1 MDYKYV
7 VVEGNIG
14 SGKTTLATKLAEY
27 LEARLVLETFSDNPY
42 LPLFYENPAPNA
54 LPLELY
60 FFMDRVA
67 QLKLIDFSKTNV
79 VSDYSYEK
87 SQIFAGV
94 TLNDNEMSLFKKV
107 VENVRN
113 GLPEPDLFIYLH
125 APIRKLKDNIQKRGR
140 SYEQDISMDYLE
152 KIQSAYQ
159 PFLKKQGKILVVE
172 MQNVDFEKEEHFQQ
186 LVEFLKKGYDFTHH
200 IFTVE

>member
-186 LVEFLKKGYDFTHH
+186 LVQFLKKGYDFTHH

>member
-14 SGKTTLATKLAEY
+14 SGKTTLATKLAAY
-27 LEARLVLETFSDNPY
+27 MEAQLVLETFTDNPY
-42 LPLFYENPAPNA
+42 LPLFYDNPTPNA

-67 QLKLIDFSKTNV
+67 QLKNIDFSKETV

-107 VENVRN
+107 VESVKN

-125 APIRKLKDNIQKRGR
+125 APISKLKSNIAKRGR
-140 SYEQDISMDYLE
+140 AYEQDISMDYLE
-152 KIQSAYQ
+152 KIQNAYL
-159 PFLKKQGKILVVE
+159 PFLKVKGKVLLVE
-172 MQNVDFEKEEHFQQ
+172 MQDVDFEQDEHFKQ
-186 LVEFLKKGYDFTHH
+186 LVAFLEKGYDFTNHT
-200 IFTVE
+200 FRVE

>member
-14 SGKTTLATKLAEY
+14 SGKTTLATKLAAY
-27 LEARLVLETFSDNPY
+27 MEAELVLETFSNNPY
-42 LPLFYENPAPNA
+42 LPLFYDNPAPNA

-67 QLKLIDFSKTNV
+67 QLKMVDFSKQTV

-94 TLNDNEMSLFKKV
+94 TLNDNEMSLFKRV
-107 VENVRN
+107 VEQVRS

-125 APIRKLKDNIQKRGR
+125 APISKLKRNIQKRGR
-140 SYEQDISMDYLE
+140 AFEQDIAVDYLE
-152 KIQSAYQ
+152 KIQNAYQ
-159 PFLKKQGKILVVE
+159 PFLKVQGKVLLVE
-172 MQNVDFEKEEHFQQ
+172 MEDVDFETDAHFDQ
-186 LVEFLKKGYDFTHH
+186 LVQFLKKGYDFTYHT
-200 IFTVE
+200 FRVE

>member
-1 MDYKYV
+1 MEYKYI

-14 SGKTTLATKLAEY
+14 SGKTTLATKLAAHM
-27 LEARLVLETFSDNPY
+27 EAKLVLETFSDNPY
-42 LPLFYENPAPNA
+42 LPLFYDNPAPNA
-54 LPLELY
+54 FPLELY

-67 QLKLIDFSKTNV
+67 QLKQIDFAKTNV

-94 TLNDNEMSLFKKV
+94 TLNDNEMSLFKRV

-140 SYEQDISMDYLE
+140 SYEQEISMEYLE
-152 KIQSAYQ
+152 KIQNAYQ
-159 PFLKKQGKILVVE
+159 PFLKKQGKILMVE
-172 MQNVDFEKEEHFQQ
+172 MQNVDFEQEDHFQQ
-186 LVEFLKKGYDFTHH
+186 LVQFLNKGYDFTHH

>member
-14 SGKTTLATKLAEY
+14 SGKTTLATKLAKY
-27 LEARLVLETFSDNPY
+27 MEAHLVLETFTDNPY
-42 LPLFYENPAPNA
+42 LPLFYDNPAPNA

-67 QLKLIDFSKTNV
+67 QLKHIDFAKHTV

-94 TLNDNEMSLFKKV
+94 TLNDNEISLFKKV
-107 VENVRN
+107 VESVKN

-125 APIRKLKDNIQKRGR
+125 APISKLKSNIQKRGR
-140 SYEQDISMDYLE
+140 SFEQDISMDYLE
-152 KIQSAYQ
+152 KIQNAYL
-159 PFLKKQGKILVVE
+159 PFLKVKGKVLLVE
-172 MQNVDFEKEEHFQQ
+172 MQDVDFEQEDHFNQ
-186 LVEFLKKGYDFTHH
+186 LVAFLEKGYDFTNHT
-200 IFTVE
+200 FRLK

>member
-94 TLNDNEMSLFKKV
+94 TLNDNEMSLFRKV

-186 LVEFLKKGYDFTHH
+186 LVQFLKKGYDFTHH

>member
-14 SGKTTLATKLAEY
+14 SGKTTLAKKLAHY
-27 LEARLVLETFSDNPY
+27 MEAELVLETFTDNPY
-42 LPLFYENPAPNA
+42 LQLFYEDPAPNA

-67 QLKLIDFSKTNV
+67 QLKTIDFSKRPV
-79 VSDYSYEK
+79 VADYSYEK

-94 TLNDNEMSLFKKV
+94 TLKDKEMSLFQKV
-107 VENVRN
+107 VENVRS

-125 APIRKLKDNIQKRGR
+125 APIRKLKENIQKRGR
-140 SYEQDISMDYLE
+140 SFEKDISMDYLE
-152 KIQSAYQ
+152 KVQNAYQ
-159 PFLKKQGKILVVE
+159 PFLKKQGKILMVE
-172 MQNVDFEKEEHFQQ
+172 MQDVDFEREEHFEQ
-186 LVEFLKKGYDFTHH
+186 LITFLKKGYDFTHH

>member
-1 MDYKYV
+1 MEYKYI

-14 SGKTTLATKLAEY
+14 SGKTTLATKLAAHM
-27 LEARLVLETFSDNPY
+27 EAKLVLETFSDNPY
-42 LPLFYENPAPNA
+42 LPLFYDNPAPNA
-54 LPLELY
+54 FPLELY

-67 QLKLIDFSKTNV
+67 QLKQIDFAKTNV

-94 TLNDNEMSLFKKV
+94 TLNDNEMALFKRV

-125 APIRKLKDNIQKRGR
+125 SPIRKLKDNIQKRGR
-140 SYEQDISMDYLE
+140 SYEQDISMEYLE
-152 KIQSAYQ
+152 KIQNAYQ
-159 PFLKKQGKILVVE
+159 PFLKKQGKILMVE
-172 MQNVDFEKEEHFQQ
+172 MQHVDFEQEDHFQQ
-186 LVEFLKKGYDFTHH
+186 LMRFLEKGYDFTHH